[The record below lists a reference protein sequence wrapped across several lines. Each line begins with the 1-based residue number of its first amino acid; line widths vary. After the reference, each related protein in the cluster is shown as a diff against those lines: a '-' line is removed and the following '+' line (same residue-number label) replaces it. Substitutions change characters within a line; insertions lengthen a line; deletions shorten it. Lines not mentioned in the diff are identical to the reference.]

1 VTCKGDDAGS
11 PFSAVPA
18 GLRVALRVQPGA
30 SRTGIDGIKR
40 LDDGSVVLAVRVG
53 APAEGG
59 KANAAVIKLLAKT
72 WKMPKSAIEIVSGHG
87 DRRKT
92 LLIAGD
98 STALRARLEAWLAS
112 T

>member
-1 VTCKGDDAGS
+1 MPCKDSAAGS

-30 SRTGIDGIKR
+30 SRTAIDGVKA

-53 APAEGG
+53 AAAVGG

-72 WKMPKSAIEIVSGHG
+72 WKLPKSAIEIVAGHS

-98 STALRARLEAWLAS
+98 STALHARLQAWLAGI
-112 T
+112 